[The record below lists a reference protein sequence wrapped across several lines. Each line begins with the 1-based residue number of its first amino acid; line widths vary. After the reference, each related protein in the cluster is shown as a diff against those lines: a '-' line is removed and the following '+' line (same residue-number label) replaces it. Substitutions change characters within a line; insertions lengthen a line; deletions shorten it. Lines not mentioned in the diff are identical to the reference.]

1 MGKGTHLGEA
11 EHLMLLAVWRL
22 GKNAHG
28 VTIRDEIAERT
39 GRRLSV
45 SAVYV
50 TLVRLEKKGYVSSFL
65 ADPTPVRGGK
75 AKRFFTVKK
84 KGVAEL
90 EESRRRMERMWEGL
104 GAASDAEL
112 AS

>member
-22 GKNAHG
+22 GKKAHG
-28 VTIRDEIAERT
+28 ATIREEILERT
-39 GRRLSV
+39 GRRLSL
-45 SAVYV
+45 SAIYV

-84 KGVAEL
+84 KGINEL
-90 EESRRRMERMWEGL
+90 EQSRRMMERMWEGL
-104 GAASDAEL
+104 SAAAEKE
-112 AS
+112 AVS

>member
-1 MGKGTHLGEA
+1 MKGINLGEA

-28 VTIRDEIAERT
+28 TAIREEIFERT

-45 SAVYV
+45 SAIYV

-84 KGVAEL
+84 KGIAEL

-104 GAASDAEL
+104 GATSETEVAS
-112 AS
+112 

>member
-1 MGKGTHLGEA
+1 MKGTHLGEA

-28 VTIRDEIAERT
+28 TAIREEILERT

-45 SAVYV
+45 SAIYV

-84 KGVAEL
+84 KGIAEL

-104 GAASDAEL
+104 GPASETEAAS
-112 AS
+112 

>member
-1 MGKGTHLGEA
+1 MKGIHLGEA

-28 VTIRDEIAERT
+28 TAIREEIFERT

-45 SAVYV
+45 SAIYV

-84 KGVAEL
+84 KGIAEL

-104 GAASDAEL
+104 GATSETEVAS
-112 AS
+112 

>member
-1 MGKGTHLGEA
+1 MKGTHLGEA
-11 EHLMLLAVWRL
+11 EQLMLLAVWRL

-28 VTIRDEIAERT
+28 TTIRQEIFERT

-45 SAVYV
+45 SAIYV

-75 AKRFFTVKK
+75 AKRYFTVKK
-84 KGVAEL
+84 KGITEL

-104 GAASDAEL
+104 GAASQTEVV
-112 AS
+112 S

>member
-1 MGKGTHLGEA
+1 MKGTHLGEA
-11 EHLMLLAVWRL
+11 ERLMLLAVWRL

-28 VTIRDEIAERT
+28 TTIRQEILERT

-45 SAVYV
+45 SAIYV

-75 AKRFFTVKK
+75 AKRYFTVKK
-84 KGVAEL
+84 KGITEL
-90 EESRRRMERMWEGL
+90 EESRRRMERMWEGF
-104 GAASDAEL
+104 GAASETEV

>member
-1 MGKGTHLGEA
+1 MGKGDHLGEA

-22 GKNAHG
+22 GKKAHG
-28 VTIRDEIAERT
+28 ASIRDEIEERT

-45 SAVYV
+45 SAIYV
-50 TLVRLEKKGYVSSFL
+50 TLVRLEKKGFVSSFL

-75 AKRFFTVKK
+75 AKRYFTVTN

-90 EESRRRMERMWEGL
+90 HESRRRIERMWEGL
-104 GAASDAEL
+104 STATDPGRAV
-112 AS
+112 